1 MVYIYSGLMVT
12 ILLAQFGSAIA
23 AFVLKDDLTESIE
36 HKMTAGLHNYNKTG
50 YAGVTETWDY
60 VQQSLTCCGVTNNTD
75 WTAAQVK
82 TPASCC
88 QVHLL
93 VWRTETDLRTFP
105 EHNAALHSHQQ
116 GHLPHGLPLRHGG
129 RLRG

>member
-36 HKMTAGLHNYNKTG
+36 VKMTNGLHNYNKSG
-50 YAGVTETWDY
+50 YTGVTETWDY
-60 VQQSLTCCGVTNNTD
+60 VQQSLSCCGVNNMTD
-75 WTAAQVK
+75 WSAAKVK

-88 QVHLL
+88 QVQ
-93 VWRTETDLRTFP
+93 RP
-105 EHNAALHSHQQ
+105 S
-116 GHLPHGLPLRHGG
+116 G
-129 RLRG
+129 R